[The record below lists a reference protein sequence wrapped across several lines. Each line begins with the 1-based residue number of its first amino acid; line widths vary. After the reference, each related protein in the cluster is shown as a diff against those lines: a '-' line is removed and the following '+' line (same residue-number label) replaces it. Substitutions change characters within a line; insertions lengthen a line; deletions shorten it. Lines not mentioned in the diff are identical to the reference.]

1 MKRRILALVL
11 VLATLLSLTGCSGN
25 TKEVEEAIA
34 AIGTVT
40 LESLDEIEAAEAL
53 YNALSAQQQGKVS
66 NGVELLAAR
75 KEYNRLVDAV
85 DNAVNAIQAIGEVT
99 LSSGDAIA
107 KARAA
112 YEALREDNLATYVAD
127 LYPVLTDAEAAYDE
141 LCALDL
147 YASAL
152 WLEEDGQYMEAVEI
166 FDSIVLDYP
175 HTEAAVLALEKARA
189 YLLEITYEY
198 YKDEEYETV
207 KKALAYCETYY
218 GINERYKELS
228 EKLYQRLMQIRP
240 GNGQIIKKATGTGRC
255 KFTVIAQE
263 SDFCIKLQNVEN
275 PSKYILFYARKDKEC
290 TVSIPEGEYIVKYTY
305 GEYWFGEEDMF
316 GETATYYQLDSN
328 VEAISTKIDGKT
340 HYSSFEMK
348 ANPESR
354 YTVTELDKDYF

>member
-1 MKRRILALVL
+1 MKKRILAF
-11 VLATLLSLTGCSGN
+11 VLALSMLLSLAGCSGK
-25 TKEVEEAIA
+25 TDEVEAAIA

-40 LESLDEIEAAEAL
+40 LESLDEIETAEAL
-53 YNALSAQQQGKVS
+53 YNALSAQQQGKVA

-75 KEYNRLVDAV
+75 KEYDRLAAAV
-85 DNAVNAIQAIGEVT
+85 ENAAAAIQAIGEVT
-99 LSSGDAIA
+99 LNSGDAIA
-107 KARAA
+107 DARAA
-112 YEALREDNLATYVAD
+112 YEALREDNLANYVAE
-127 LYPVLTDAEAAYDE
+127 LYPTLTEAEAAYDE

-147 YASAL
+147 FASAL

-166 FDSIVLDYP
+166 FDGIVINYP
-175 HTEAAVLALEKARA
+175 HTEAAELALVKARD

-218 GINERYKELS
+218 GINDRYKELS

-240 GNGQIIKKATGTGRC
+240 GNGQTIKKATGAGRC

-316 GETATYYQLDSN
+316 GETATYYQLENN
-328 VEAISTKIDGKT
+328 VEATSAKIDGKT

-354 YTVTELDKDYF
+354 YTVSEISKDYF